1 MFSQSGSMGLS
12 STMYVGLQE
21 VKRLV
26 KVLTTTPINV
36 PKATGPKVR
45 RRAFKLANS
54 NNLTPQHHPQ
64 CL

>member
-1 MFSQSGSMGLS
+1 
-12 STMYVGLQE
+12 MYVGLQE

-26 KVLTTTPINV
+26 KVTPINV

>member
-1 MFSQSGSMGLS
+1 
-12 STMYVGLQE
+12 MYVGLQE